1 MVLMNTSLY
10 VPSTMALPHGLR
22 SSSTI
27 TTMNIYVPPY
37 LALPHRVVSR
47 RSHGTSLYQ
56 LQLIPFDVLQ
66 FVFMYSHPGGS
77 WYGPP
82 VDIWIEFFTLVL
94 RPLVPR
100 LSKWVLPP
108 VPWRQLIVF
117 DSVSQGVC
125 LNFQENVQSK
135 PVLYRSGLTLCA
147 QLVPTSSCM

>member
-1 MVLMNTSLY
+1 
-10 VPSTMALPHGLR
+10 
-22 SSSTI
+22 
-27 TTMNIYVPPY
+27 MNIYVPPY

-94 RPLVPR
+94 RPLVP
-100 LSKWVLPP
+100 P
-108 VPWRQLIVF
+108 IVEMGSAAG
-117 DSVSQGVC
+117 SVETANSI
-125 LNFQENVQSK
+125 
-135 PVLYRSGLTLCA
+135 
-147 QLVPTSSCM
+147 